1 MIEPDLI
8 QTREKEYAS
17 FNEKDL
23 DDLVCW
29 GIGYKVEE
37 KIQQLKKTNP
47 PEKFYAALEEM
58 KRLAEEF
65 GL

>member
-1 MIEPDLI
+1 MVEPGLI

-37 KIQQLKKTNP
+37 KI
-47 PEKFYAALEEM
+47 
-58 KRLAEEF
+58 
-65 GL
+65 